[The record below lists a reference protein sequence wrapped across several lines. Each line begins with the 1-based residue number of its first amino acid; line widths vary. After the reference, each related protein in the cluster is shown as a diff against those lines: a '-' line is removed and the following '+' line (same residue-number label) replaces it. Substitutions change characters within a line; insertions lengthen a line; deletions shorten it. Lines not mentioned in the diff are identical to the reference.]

1 MDAHEIFTEMQVSKG
16 LSVSSMKGF
25 MIFLSDRF
33 ALAKGTVVEGVCVV
47 NRAVAPALLPKKLE
61 QCLEVLL
68 EQQLHPGLF

>member
-1 MDAHEIFTEMQVSKG
+1 MAVLIKLWS
-16 LSVSSMKGF
+16 
-25 MIFLSDRF
+25 
-33 ALAKGTVVEGVCVV
+33 ALRAQGVCVV